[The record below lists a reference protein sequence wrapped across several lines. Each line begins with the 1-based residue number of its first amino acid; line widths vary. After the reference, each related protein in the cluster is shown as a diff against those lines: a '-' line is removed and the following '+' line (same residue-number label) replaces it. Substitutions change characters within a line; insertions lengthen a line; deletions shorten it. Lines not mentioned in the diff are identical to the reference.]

1 MLLELLTTSI
11 SCKNLHYKLDKA
23 LNSVKMPLKIW
34 TFVQIKYV
42 PPVLRKWSFGGDHLA
57 MGLEIVLMKD
67 FEVSSLVMLCYY
79 ICYVCPGIKSVII
92 MKQV

>member
-1 MLLELLTTSI
+1 MFLELFITSI

-23 LNSVKMPLKIW
+23 LNTMKMPLKIW
-34 TFVQIKYV
+34 TFVQIKCV

-67 FEVSSLVMLCYY
+67 FEVSSLVMLCYVVM
-79 ICYVCPGIKSVII
+79 YVLVLSPFSL
-92 MKQV
+92 